1 MANEVQPLNLHT
13 KSWGVKIILSVFSI
27 LMLLLVVGPLLW
39 LAIHAFATEWQFP
52 SYKPDGWTFDWFKKV
67 FEVEALKEA
76 MKYSFII
83 SPIVVLV
90 SMVICLPAAYAS
102 ARYNYWGR
110 RTFLITMF
118 SANAFPK
125 IGLFATI
132 ATLYYFLNLMGTIV
146 GVIIVQVLGT
156 IIYMTWIPAAAF
168 AAVPKNLEEAARD
181 AGASK
186 FRVFRT
192 ITLRMAMPG
201 ILVAM
206 VMSFIYAFDEAQG
219 TFLVGAPNIYTMPTA
234 MYAIV
239 ETYPIQVTA
248 VFSILLTIP
257 SVLLIGLARKH
268 IIGGQLAEGFQIK

>member
-1 MANEVQPLNLHT
+1 MHV
-13 KSWGVKIILSVFSI
+13 S
-27 LMLLLVVGPLLW
+27 
-39 LAIHAFATEWQFP
+39 
-52 SYKPDGWTFDWFKKV
+52 FDWFKKV

-168 AAVPKNLEEAARD
+168 AAVPKNLEER
-181 AGASK
+181 SEEH
-186 FRVFRT
+186 T
-192 ITLRMAMPG
+192 SELQ
-201 ILVAM
+201 
-206 VMSFIYAFDEAQG
+206 S
-219 TFLVGAPNIYTMPTA
+219 
-234 MYAIV
+234 
-239 ETYPIQVTA
+239 
-248 VFSILLTIP
+248 
-257 SVLLIGLARKH
+257 H
-268 IIGGQLAEGFQIK
+268 